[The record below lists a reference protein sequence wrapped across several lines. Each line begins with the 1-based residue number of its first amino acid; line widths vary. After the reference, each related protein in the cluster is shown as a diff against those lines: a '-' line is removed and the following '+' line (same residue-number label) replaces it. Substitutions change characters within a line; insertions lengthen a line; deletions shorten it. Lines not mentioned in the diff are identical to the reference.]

1 LLNGQRRARREDA
14 EHFVVLRGIYEN
26 ERLKAEL
33 NHTLSSIYMYKEYKK
48 HKNKNMKVKTKRKKQ
63 L

>member
-1 LLNGQRRARREDA
+1 
-14 EHFVVLRGIYEN
+14 VLRGIYEN